1 MCATHPIGLTL
12 AEPITRTHMRLIG
25 LTGNIAS
32 GMSVVADLLAERGAT
47 IIDADLLAR
56 EAVMKGS
63 PALDSIVEKWG
74 PEVLDSDG
82 NLDRAALRHKV
93 FADQSD
99 LDALNEIVHPEVRR
113 LRNERVD
120 AARARGDRVA
130 VAVIP
135 LLFERHL
142 TEDFDTIILV
152 DAPRSVRLERI
163 VRDRGI
169 EEAEA
174 MKMIAAQM
182 PADLKR
188 ARADYVIENAGS
200 LEDLETEV
208 ERVWQNIVGDG
219 VPLDA
224 ATAG

>member
-1 MCATHPIGLTL
+1 
-12 AEPITRTHMRLIG
+12 MRLIG

-32 GMSVVADLLAERGAT
+32 GKSVVADLLAERGAT

-74 PEVLDSDG
+74 PEVLDNEG

-152 DAPRSVRLERI
+152 DAPRSMRLERI

-208 ERVWQNIVGDG
+208 ERVWQNIVGDS